1 MSRSAASAALLP
13 VAILAPYL
21 TSIWLRYGLAWTIHA
36 AVGTV
41 VLAAGAG
48 ALLAALALPE
58 GPPATLSA

>member
-1 MSRSAASAALLP
+1 MTA
-13 VAILAPYL
+13 
-21 TSIWLRYGLAWTIHA
+21 LRYGLAWTVHA
-36 AVGTV
+36 AVRTV

>member
-1 MSRSAASAALLP
+1 MT
-13 VAILAPYL
+13 APAVEVHGL
-21 TSIWLRYGLAWTIHA
+21 VWLRYGLAWTVHA

-58 GPPATLSA
+58 EPPATLSA